1 MEGDALL
8 LLGLGLLGAALLL
21 LVAEVFIPSGGL
33 LSIGSGAAAI
43 AGVVALFRYDQQWGL
58 IGVLSIVVLGPMAFG
73 FALKVWPNTP
83 IGRRMLLG
91 DRTEEE
97 IVHEQ
102 LAQKEQLDRMRA
114 LVGAEGVALTPLR
127 PIGTIKIGDQRF
139 DALSEI
145 DLIEAGQR
153 VVVTDAGNNQIK
165 VRKA

>member
-8 LLGLGLLGAALLL
+8 LLGLGLLGTALLL
-21 LVAEVFIPSGGL
+21 LVAEVFLPSGGL
-33 LSIGSGAAAI
+33 LSIGSGVAAI
-43 AGVVALFRYDQQWGL
+43 AGVIALFRYDQQWGL
-58 IGVLSIVVLGPMAFG
+58 IGVLSIVVLGPIAFG
-73 FALKVWPNTP
+73 FALKVWPSTP

-97 IVHEQ
+97 IAHEQ
-102 LAQKEQLDRMRA
+102 LAKKEQLDRMRA

-127 PIGTIKIGDQRF
+127 PVGMIKIGDQRF

-145 DLIEAGQR
+145 DLIETGQR